1 MSHGPRRAQGLS
13 ARTTLSPVMETYLRV
28 TFSSEGAKPSAVADR
43 LRSCG
48 FLPTQGN
55 YDFVYDWQGSVS
67 RDQILDLS
75 DELTR
80 QLRGLRVLVEIET
93 V

>member
-1 MSHGPRRAQGLS
+1 
-13 ARTTLSPVMETYLRV
+13 METYLRV
-28 TFSSEGAKPSAVADR
+28 TFDSEGAKPSAIADR
-43 LRSCG
+43 LLSCG

-55 YDFVYDWQGSVS
+55 YDFVYDWRGSAK

-80 QLRGLRVLVEIET
+80 QLRGLRVLFEIET